1 MKYKRIVLALTAL
14 CFLCGCSAADE
25 KDEETAETAA
35 ETSEPESLSDRWEN
49 FRGNMPNDKNMEDD
63 LRDSDYIS
71 ELKRFMSSDE
81 GFSVKYEELSKATG
95 INDNELIERT
105 NGGWTARVIYFG
117 PDIINMAVTDAS
129 VANKYVFLQMT
140 NGVEKYFMTACDG
153 GYEFP
158 VDLLLFNDNGLP
170 TAVVVSRY
178 ATSYPE
184 GAILEAYTI
193 VNGEIETTE
202 IFGEY
207 SPEGIKTEKFGGGVL
222 FESGYEDGT
231 AVGDIQRLGVS
242 VDQNSGDIILSH
254 GENTFIF
261 SFDGE
266 KYIMNRSE

>member
-35 ETSEPESLSDRWEN
+35 ETSEHESLSDRWEN

-105 NGGWTARVIYFG
+105 NGGWTARVVYFG
-117 PDIINMAVTDAS
+117 PDIINMAVTDVS

-140 NGVEKYFMTACDG
+140 NGY
-153 GYEFP
+153 
-158 VDLLLFNDNGLP
+158 LLHKGL
-170 TAVVVSRY
+170 
-178 ATSYPE
+178 
-184 GAILEAYTI
+184 LESLP
-193 VNGEIETTE
+193 
-202 IFGEY
+202 Y
-207 SPEGIKTEKFGGGVL
+207 STHEELLQHVRKL
-222 FESGYEDGT
+222 L
-231 AVGDIQRLGVS
+231 RLHS
-242 VDQNSGDIILSH
+242 SNKA
-254 GENTFIF
+254 E
-261 SFDGE
+261 
-266 KYIMNRSE
+266 M